1 MKTMIMKRSGKRLVV
16 SDRKAAI
23 YLLMGIAFEDLKPV
37 VKRSIDKLLDQKPA
51 ESIFDQILDAAVEA
65 GDDGICVADVL
76 DEKPRQK
83 RRYRRRDMRAEGNN
97 CSQESNE

>member
-23 YLLMGIAFEDLKPV
+23 YTLMGIAFEDLQPV
-37 VKRSIDKLLDQKPA
+37 VKVPLVKVPQVKTKPIEESEPEPQKPT
-51 ESIFDQILDAAVEA
+51 S
-65 GDDGICVADVL
+65 
-76 DEKPRQK
+76 R
-83 RRYRRRDMRAEGNN
+83 RRYRRRDMRAEESN